1 MVVVKI
7 AKSGGS
13 RDVIGAADETNGL
26 NDGRLQGQEGVDF
39 NSVSPAKRSLK
50 RHSIIAPCW
59 FSVVTR

>member
-26 NDGRLQGQEGVDF
+26 NKGRLQGQEGVNC
-39 NSVSPAKRSLK
+39 NSLSSSYRSLK
-50 RHSIIAPCW
+50 LHVIIAAQWPGL
-59 FSVVTR
+59 